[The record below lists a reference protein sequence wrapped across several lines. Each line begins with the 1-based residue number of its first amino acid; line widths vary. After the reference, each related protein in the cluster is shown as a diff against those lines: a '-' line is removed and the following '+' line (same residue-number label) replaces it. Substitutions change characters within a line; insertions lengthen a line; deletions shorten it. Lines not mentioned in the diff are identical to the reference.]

1 MVKERNQ
8 AMGLIQKDE
17 LNIHLDGKI
26 IKNHSLPSDVLIH
39 IIQKVTELNYALIR
53 SIKEGPEAAGK
64 YAQDFKQEH
73 CLNVKPFGI
82 GSFNIIFEPNL
93 FSDDQSNFKDTLNEK
108 AFSS

>member
-82 GSFNIIFEPNL
+82 GSFNIIFE
-93 FSDDQSNFKDTLNEK
+93 
-108 AFSS
+108 